1 MSVFNIN
8 SLDFNNINESTGPI
22 LDDNTRSFSDESY
35 FDSTC
40 GFLADI
46 NEEFGNNTKILY
58 RSILESDD
66 NNIVINEAFDD
77 FFSKVKEIIDKIIEF
92 IRSLV
97 NRFITS
103 LHKFFGSDKYIIKHK
118 KDFDKFKKEH
128 EFSFI
133 GYNYTIKPDVPS
145 ITPLETF
152 NDEFVYGSHEAGDTL
167 REKFKK
173 INDKN
178 IKDNDYK
185 DNSTEVMAAMEEY
198 YNDLIRD
205 LENDYYDKF
214 RARVLGRDKP
224 IEYSDY
230 ADELFIEYRDG
241 TSDTEEIQANAL
253 YVKKCLAE
261 FIDNNK
267 IIDDV
272 KKYRKSVED
281 EYTKLKKNIKS
292 MQEKTYKNG
301 NSFMSITLGDNDDPV
316 YISYNDNRL
325 INIIN
330 TWLKAKV
337 NQVQEISNIHTLA
350 FSAKLDAITARFRQD
365 KSVLY
370 KALNNIQ
377 KVSTNESCTGK
388 DCPERVCL
396 SGNIMITDKLLEEPL
411 PVDTEV
417 KYINH
422 SRYESIFKDLEL
434 K

>member
-1 MSVFNIN
+1 MSVFNIS
-8 SLDFNNINESTGPI
+8 SLNFNNINESAGPI
-22 LDDNTRSFSDESY
+22 LEDNTRSFSDESY
-35 FDSTC
+35 FDTTC

-46 NEEFGNNTKILY
+46 NEEFNNNTKVLY
-58 RSILESDD
+58 RSILESDND
-66 NNIVINEAFDD
+66 SSIINESFDG

-92 IRSLV
+92 IKSLV
-97 NRFITS
+97 NRFVNS

-128 EFSFI
+128 EFSFT

-145 ITPLETF
+145 VTPLETF
-152 NDEFVYGSHEAGDTL
+152 NDEFIYGSQETGDKL

-178 IKDNDYK
+178 IKDSNYK
-185 DNSTEVMAAMEEY
+185 QNSDEVMAAMEEY

-205 LENDYYDKF
+205 LEDDYYDKF
-214 RARVLGRDKP
+214 RGRVLGRDKP
-224 IEYSDY
+224 IDYSDY
-230 ADELFIEYRDG
+230 ADELFTEYRDG
-241 TSDTEEIQANAL
+241 TSDTEEIEANAL
-253 YVKKCLAE
+253 YIKKCLAE
-261 FIDNNK
+261 FINNDK
-267 IIDDV
+267 IISDI
-272 KKYRKSVED
+272 KKYQKTVED
-281 EYTKLKKNIKS
+281 EYKKLKKSIQS

-301 NSFMSITLGDNDDPV
+301 NTFMAITLGDNEDPT
-316 YISYNDNRL
+316 YITYNNNRL
-325 INIIN
+325 IDLIN

-388 DCPERVCL
+388 SCPERVCL
-396 SGNIMITDKLLEEPL
+396 SGNIMISDKLLEEPL

-417 KYINH
+417 KYINR
-422 SRYESIFKDLEL
+422 SKYESIFKDLEL